1 LAVLKFDNE
10 LAEKIIE
17 YWFAIIGS
25 FCYLMMQMIW
35 KKTNS
40 TTENAFAKWIE

>member
-25 FCYLMMQMIW
+25 FLLLDDADDLE
-35 KKTNS
+35 KDKLN
-40 TTENAFAKWIE
+40 NRK